1 MDVDVVQAMVVSAGG
16 AEVNL
21 QLQGGAAPEVGGTAG
36 EEWAMKLLA
45 MIGKVHFVHIARI
58 VHNSHIHLTRERG

>member
-16 AEVNL
+16 AEVHL
-21 QLQGGAAPEVGGTAG
+21 QHQGGAPEVGCTAG

-45 MIGKVHFVHIARI
+45 MIGKVHFVHIAI
-58 VHNSHIHLTRERG
+58 VHISHIHLTRERG